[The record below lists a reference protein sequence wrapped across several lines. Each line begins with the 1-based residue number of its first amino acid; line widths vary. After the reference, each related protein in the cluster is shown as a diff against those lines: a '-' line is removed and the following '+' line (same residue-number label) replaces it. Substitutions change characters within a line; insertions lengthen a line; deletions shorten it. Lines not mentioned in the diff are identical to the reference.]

1 MFRYSLFRLTRQGAA
16 LEGEKSAIY
25 DCPVLPYAH
34 GSSRGMPSTELLAA
48 SATDVPRRPKTLIP
62 ASLASAADPRPY
74 VGRNTMPRTLSTP
87 GKERVVT
94 QHKTDR
100 SMRKQLRGV
109 A

>member
-34 GSSRGMPSTELLAA
+34 GSSRGMPGTELLAA

-62 ASLASAADPRPY
+62 ASLASAADPRPTLDAIRCRVHY
-74 VGRNTMPRTLSTP
+74 PR
-87 GKERVVT
+87 RA
-94 QHKTDR
+94 R
-100 SMRKQLRGV
+100 SES
-109 A
+109 